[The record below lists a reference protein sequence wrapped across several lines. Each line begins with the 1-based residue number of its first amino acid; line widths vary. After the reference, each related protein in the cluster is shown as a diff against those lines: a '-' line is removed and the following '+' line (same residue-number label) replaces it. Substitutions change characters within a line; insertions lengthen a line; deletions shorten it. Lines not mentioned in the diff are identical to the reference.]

1 MLLPRELMDDREKLR
16 PLLLQACHLTNTRML
31 NILLLSGRRGG
42 EEGRGA
48 MHAMSKKGLEGK
60 EAGHG
65 WKTECQFFFKPTH
78 SSIVTPF
85 RRHKHFNY
93 YFLHFTILHCIESTH

>member
-1 MLLPRELMDDREKLR
+1 MEEEGKAEEVGGGEWEEEDRLGGVD
-16 PLLLQACHLTNTRML
+16 
-31 NILLLSGRRGG
+31 GRG

-85 RRHKHFNY
+85 RRHKNLNY